1 MTWPF
6 PPFPN
11 PLDRPGQPPGPDK
24 FDPSKDKYEPA
35 PY

>member
-1 MTWPF
+1 MNWPF

-11 PLDRPGQPPGPDK
+11 PLDRSGLPPGPDK
-24 FDPSKDKYEPA
+24 FDPSKDKHEPA